1 MRSDPTSVGLDAR
14 LGQGGPAAGH
24 QGSEAENEK
33 VPCLAHLVSWETSEG
48 SERLATSPCTGV
60 GTDFNLLLQP
70 DWPKGKSTVSFCA
83 IHTARYLQERNP
95 SKCSMSGCTCI
106 GSTTNQGVN
115 FCEAHAADLRDAA
128 TTRRTSAA
136 RTRRQRSRSRTRPS
150 RVTYDQDGDGY
161 QEDEE
166 EPEMDVDE
174 EHDEPGESSQ
184 GLLDRIKDTHT
195 TPKRVAARPSSRS
208 PGHTPKSSI
217 QRNLAKIGMLNSPG
231 SEGGPTFLQDF
242 VETLAEGKGMGMDE
256 KKVRQ
261 FLANKSYALRRLIT
275 EAEVEQARG
284 QKGLTKFLTRWREE
298 LREGHHRRKSTGT
311 DSEWNLISDRC
322 RARRLQSVR

>member
-1 MRSDPTSVGLDAR
+1 MATYPDRAQQCNHATTKRRPD
-14 LGQGGPAAGH
+14 
-24 QGSEAENEK
+24 EK

-83 IHTARYLQERNP
+83 VHTARYLQERYP
-95 SKCSMSGCTCI
+95 SKCSIMSSCTCI

-136 RTRRQRSRSRTRPS
+136 RTRRQRSRSRTRCS

-217 QRNLAKIGMLNSPG
+217 
-231 SEGGPTFLQDF
+231 
-242 VETLAEGKGMGMDE
+242 
-256 KKVRQ
+256 
-261 FLANKSYALRRLIT
+261 
-275 EAEVEQARG
+275 
-284 QKGLTKFLTRWREE
+284 REE
-298 LREGHHRRKSTGT
+298 
-311 DSEWNLISDRC
+311 
-322 RARRLQSVR
+322 ARNASQVSWTLSSGPFQASPECPQKRGPGLQAGGQGCGEASSLGGQC